1 MSKKFSTIFLDITT
15 KEVDYNDKYN
25 IVLSPALYWTKVVEL
40 PAKTIYGAREYT
52 ESIFAGMLSNDLEY
66 QYHIQK
72 TENNQYRFFAF
83 CKETI
88 KEQLE
93 ELNIDILSVKAIYF
107 AQNEFDKQYHISINE
122 NRCMVTLHGTM
133 CILPYSMV
141 TDAVDID
148 EIMETISLSK
158 NKVQFLTEVNID
170 IDVFKYVVMIL
181 IILNVSFGINSIN
194 DNIKIHNEENKLN
207 NKIDKLKLPH
217 TNYELRALATKHQ
230 DIVKEQLKIREKLKK
245 Y

>member
-1 MSKKFSTIFLDITT
+1 MSKKINTIFLDISTV
-15 KEVDYNDKYN
+15 EVDYYDKCN
-25 IVLSPALYWTKVVEL
+25 IILSPALYWTKVVEL
-40 PAKTIYGAREYT
+40 PAKTIYGAKEYT

-66 QYHIQK
+66 KYHIQK
-72 TENNQYRFFAF
+72 SENNQFRFFAF

-88 KEQLE
+88 EEKIE
-93 ELNIDILSVKAIYF
+93 ELNMDIASVQNIYF
-107 AQNEFDKQYHISINE
+107 AQNEFDKQYYISISD
-122 NRCMVTLHGTM
+122 NRCIVTLYGTM

-141 TDAVDID
+141 DDAVDID
-148 EIMETISLSK
+148 DTMENLSLSK
-158 NKVQFLTEVNID
+158 EKVQFNSDVNID
-170 IDVFKYVVMIL
+170 NDVFKYIVSIL

-194 DNIKIHNEENKLN
+194 DNIKIHSEENKLN

>member
-1 MSKKFSTIFLDITT
+1 MSKKTNTIFLDITT

-40 PAKTIYGAREYT
+40 PSKTIYGAREYT
-52 ESIFAGMLSNDLEY
+52 ESIFSGMLSNDLEY
-66 QYHIQK
+66 KYHIQK

-88 KEQLE
+88 EKQLE
-93 ELNIDILSVKAIYF
+93 ELSIDILTVQGLYF
-107 AQNEFDKQYHISINE
+107 AQNEFDKQYYISIND
-122 NRCMVTLHGTM
+122 NRCMVTLYGTM

-141 TDAVDID
+141 DDAVDID
-148 EIMETISLSK
+148 DIMETISLSK
-158 NKVQFLTEVNID
+158 NKVQFNSDMNID
-170 IDVFKYVVMIL
+170 NDVFKYIVIIL

-194 DNIKIHNEENKLN
+194 DNIKINNEESKLN
-207 NKIDKLKLPH
+207 NKIDKLKFPY
-217 TNYELRALATKHQ
+217 TNYELRSLATKHQ
-230 DIVKEQLKIREKLKK
+230 DIVKKQLKIREKLKK

>member
-72 TENNQYRFFAF
+72 TENNQFRFFAF

-88 KEQLE
+88 EKQLE
-93 ELNIDILSVKAIYF
+93 ELSIDILSVQGLYF
-107 AQNEFDKQYHISINE
+107 AQNEFDKQYYISIND
-122 NRCMVTLHGTM
+122 NRCMVTLYGTM
-133 CILPYSMV
+133 CILPYSMID
-141 TDAVDID
+141 DAVDID
-148 EIMETISLSK
+148 DIMETISLSK
-158 NKVQFLTEVNID
+158 EKVQLNSDINID
-170 IDVFKYVVMIL
+170 NDVFKYIVIIL

-194 DNIKIHNEENKLN
+194 DNIKINNEENKLN
-207 NKIDKLKLPH
+207 EKIDKLKLPR
-217 TNYELRALATKHQ
+217 TNYELRSLATKHQ
-230 DIVKEQLKIREKLKK
+230 DIVKLQLKIREKLKR